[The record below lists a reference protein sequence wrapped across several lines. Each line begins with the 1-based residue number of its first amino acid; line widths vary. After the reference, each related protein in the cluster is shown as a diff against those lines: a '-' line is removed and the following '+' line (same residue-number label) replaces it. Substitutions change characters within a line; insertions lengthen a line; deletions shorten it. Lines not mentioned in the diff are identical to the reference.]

1 MALRQRIRQF
11 ICLISVLVFCF
22 AANRALALE
31 QLQNPDFTDGTTGW
45 STNTRINGYGG
56 LIAGIGALNST
67 ISVNS
72 SNITIVGDKNSN
84 TARAIDGLVY
94 QSFRTPANAINVKIS
109 WSNWSL
115 AIENSGNG
123 GSNISGTLAQIMYG
137 TSGNDAN
144 YTNGALLSNTG
155 GQTANTTVNM
165 AAGSRTLSLNTNTTY
180 YAKIYA
186 YASMQRKKYTMSVDK
201 LSVNF
206 SPANLSADATPI
218 TNVINDSRVLPT
230 TGVALTWT
238 ASTGNATLKQY
249 NIYRSTT
256 SGSGYT
262 LIGTTTSTS
271 YTDKPTTSGTFYY
284 VVTDVDTDDVESPYS
299 IEASA
304 YYLPP
309 ITNLTG
315 SLKTDNWTRVELTW
329 TLPSN
334 YTGSAKVY
342 RSTTQGGPY
351 TLSNWGAGTTANPFT
366 ENPGIA
372 EGQAIYYIVTYP
384 DYSINAHA
392 PISNELRLVYI
403 LPPNNFK
410 ASIGVNPANDSTD
423 GTLTWDMKNLA
434 GLSGYKI
441 YRSTT
446 ENGTYDLIATIP
458 AGITNYTDTGLTQG
472 TTYYYRLTCYTATGE
487 SGYTQIRAAKN
498 PINLSGQLVAGGVRL
513 QWTAPNPQNN
523 NHGGY
528 QVYYGTSK
536 TNLTKLVDWH
546 GETTYTHNITI
557 ADGDSYYY
565 VVKEM
570 GYDHESGYSNF
581 VKVGSIAPPTQLTA
595 GMAITLNWRA
605 STTPANKVAGY
616 NVYRS
621 EETGGP
627 YTSIASLGKV
637 TTYQD
642 TTAEVGKTYYYVV
655 TTRNTQ
661 GAESE
666 YSNEASFTI
675 PKPDAPTL
683 SGELTENGVEF
694 SWNTITYPYPAYFGS
709 YKVYRSTSPG
719 SGYTLIQTLADPTS
733 SYIDTTAL
741 TNSNYY
747 YVVTACNTLGHE
759 SDYSNEIEIKI
770 ETPPV
775 PTLSGVQSGPTVVL
789 TWPAVDYVPTY
800 FSGYKLYRSE
810 VSGSDYTL
818 IATLNS
824 STLTYTDSN
833 VETGHNY
840 YYVLTSNNT
849 FGAESAY
856 SNEVAIA
863 MTSGISLSVSFDS
876 SVSPELILTTSDVA
890 NIPVNWTITS
900 KLPELTIQSYK
911 VTIAKSDG
919 TEVKT
924 ETESNINALTHT
936 INNVLLRNNE
946 YYIAKVEVFYELYG
960 ENGSS
965 EFYSDN
971 MLHAITPATLNVR
984 DGWSGKD
991 ITYSYLDNRAE
1002 ANWDIPSD
1010 SSAVYYE
1017 IAVGT
1022 DPYSNNIF
1030 GWQNIGIVNRYAIT
1044 GIELASG
1051 TTYYTSVRGVSQ
1063 QKNIVVTGCSDGFTA
1078 RRSPVDTDTDAA
1090 QHFNNARVLE
1100 NLDTSGGRLTP
1111 TTLSN
1116 GGTGYWRYCKP
1127 VTITEPG
1134 VTDRVNAPCRIQFTA
1149 TGCNNVR
1156 EYRVTDDQG
1165 RECPRYNISNTA
1177 NSPNIVFLVNM
1188 KKGETK
1194 TYYVYWGNTAATE
1207 PAYGFVNYTNNNSM
1221 NGWTQFYTRKDM
1233 PAGLDE
1239 ETRNGNTLIQRNED
1253 NDDAVAGY
1261 NLGNHLTKFKFFGT
1275 DRRTTWYVCTN
1286 GWLGLTNIT
1295 NWMYNATNRFDEFV
1309 GNAAGSDYNAYR
1321 RANITR
1327 YNIGANISPLWCDLQ
1342 VGAQWNQT
1350 GVFRDNLTNPKRI
1363 AFTWITYRWSVPDD
1377 AYKFQAVLYET
1388 GDIAIRYNLLNPRA
1402 LVAGGNYDVAI
1413 NTAQNTAGIS
1423 NGANNNSGTRASNTN
1438 VYYLYHTPLSIGIN
1452 QSPTAFYQC
1461 RDAFEDTTTY
1471 GTTTNNGEVAHFES
1485 MVFDTRM
1492 SSPKWDRMEYDVTVS
1507 GNCRINISYRT
1518 GNTPLPE
1525 MGGWTAWTGAKDVT
1539 TSGNTAITTT
1549 GRYIQYKAVF
1559 TRTGNNGNMT
1569 LDEVRFIHGGISIET
1584 VDAKKDGETITE
1596 VSQGERDIPV
1606 TVTVKNQYTQPVR
1619 LTTADITFT
1628 LGGHTAVMTSALPT
1642 TIDIAPNDIATLT
1655 FNVSIADDAPTGECT
1670 LDAVATATYNALTFS
1685 DDGAQYPLTWLV
1697 KSKSVL
1703 RIDKVYSSKTE
1714 VTKGQSGL
1722 PLNVYISNTGEA
1734 DCILDFVYPTWKVG
1748 MYTFT
1753 YVGPATGTTIIP
1765 GNGSIIAT
1773 FSVSISARSESG
1785 SDTIGATASAT
1796 NLLSGELIEITSAD
1810 VPHIWMVQNPANL
1823 ILTEVIASSTVYRG
1837 QKNNA
1842 VILRAQ
1848 NQGEAEMI
1856 WYADESEILFS
1867 PHIGSYENIRKESA
1881 EDNINL
1887 VGNEMADTTYMVDIR
1902 ADTATGTDNI
1912 DGNIYGI
1919 ELNTMNESEYTDGAL
1934 VPGQWTIYAEKVNTY
1949 KDANHTIESNSY
1961 NKPDGTD
1968 KAVVYCMAENLSYTE
1983 EYRFHWYDP
1992 DGVEFIVTDP
2002 RSADLDNALYYE
2014 YVIDSSSKSG
2024 VYTITVTNPLNTV
2037 VCCQNTFEIVAPA
2050 SMIASFTIP
2059 TTVTVGQNFVA
2070 SFTYIN
2076 NGGAIIESATLE
2088 PAVRTS
2094 GTGRANIIPAADGT
2108 EFTPKYCD
2116 VEGYGQATATYN
2128 FTAAS
2133 AGTFQLTNTA
2143 TGFDANSGKTLT
2155 VANVSSNICN
2165 IQNPPDITLTLNNLP
2180 STKVFLNQKNLI
2192 ITATIRNNGQ
2202 ATAII
2207 ETASLTSSIGIYD
2220 QELTSHTLPFE
2231 LSANET
2237 QTLTFNIG
2245 VSPTSASGLDRLKIE
2260 SIWHDKNWPE
2270 SGQINS
2276 QSNTQQWTIESVGI
2290 ILSNDDNFDTTQSDF
2305 SRGQVV
2311 NVRAYGLE
2319 PNTQYYRVR
2328 FYNTKIAQ
2336 QANVPTGYITA
2347 NQGCSGLLAAD
2358 GNGYVLHQYTL
2369 PADARIG
2376 DWSVTIES
2384 CGTSATT
2391 EATTRGPMLGLQYFR
2406 VLNAPT
2412 LRATLTIDDSEEI
2425 FVGNI
2430 FKVTM
2435 SVTNPTANS
2444 ADVRDIFPYNLIQS
2458 GTAGSA
2464 VMVTGPEPATLTV
2477 RAGETKNFEYTF
2489 RAMTDTGDTD
2499 NANNRFKLTTATYAA
2514 EGINSNAW
2522 TAVYAPVVVSNGLI
2536 IYSEEI
2542 DVTPNPVDFG
2552 HTVSYDD
2559 YGHLIC
2565 GESFEEATFTVLKV
2579 GNYPA
2584 KNIRLNSADF
2594 NGPTIDGIMARIS
2607 KAYFSIHPE
2616 VVPVL
2621 NNDTTIPATLRVPY
2635 NQPPGQ
2641 YDTTMFVYS
2650 DSNNN
2655 GVFDTGEITAKFK
2668 SRVYIDQCWLLKGT
2682 EEEIQM
2688 GEWPKGDKGVVTDD
2702 FAMTFFN
2709 AGNQPLSNVKI
2720 LPTPEVRRIS
2730 PTSGATNLRFTV
2742 SETKIGPMAIGEYH
2756 TVQINAD
2763 TTTEN
2768 ITGVYIATYTIWDD
2782 MDDDGEID
2790 MKPAGYVIDSQDKI
2804 IEFESDTVETIQMI
2818 IIIGDINFTITPT
2831 AIHAYNVENS
2841 YTAVTGSYPDFENLT
2856 ITNIG
2861 ELALTRLNLQAGDGS
2876 ENAILSEDGEHTIP
2890 PNSVIITPGT
2900 LVKNLEVGESD
2911 VFSISAYIPVNT
2923 FAATYTSEL
2932 YIYSDDNS
2940 NGIMDEREFRQKVD
2954 FKISVKPTKKI
2965 QVSQKTVT
2973 LGGVNAGGT
2982 KIQTFSCRNIGN
2994 IKLENLYIRF
3004 QNLVHQTD
3012 NTKLIESGYLSMYP
3026 KDEKW
3031 FASGEPGEFFY
3042 PDILLEI
3049 PESAVDGV
3057 YITSMDCEI
3066 FEDENKNGVRDEG
3079 EVYDTFK
3086 IQIEI
3091 GDLLIDVLQE
3101 EAKTQGESG
3110 TKSDAIAFDVKNI
3123 GSLDVVNIVA
3133 STTTLVSTSGNPD
3146 IPSSSSVFTPVSIST
3161 LVGGQ
3166 IKQLN
3171 WAVNIPSGQEA
3182 GTYTCTITVW
3192 GDGDRNGKYDEGEAI
3207 DTLEGTLVVKETIR
3221 IDVTADTL
3229 EIGETLSNL
3238 SSVSGPI
3245 EIKNTGN
3252 VAISATTGTVKT
3264 MQQNLVGG
3272 SGIIEAEKITAQLQ
3286 SNSIDLNG
3294 SILATYTVA
3303 MGTEIIPSGTYSGKQ
3318 KVYVDINNN
3327 DMWDE
3332 DEPYDEFTL
3341 KVTVGERIL
3350 VLNPN
3355 PLDFGHVAVGD
3366 LKDATVKALNEG
3378 TANIKRLIARCE
3390 KKCDCGC
3397 SDTTLSLTSPINSVT
3412 LKAGDPAPKDF
3423 NFSLSVGNTTVGQH
3437 TEIWRFIDDDNENG
3451 RWDEAN
3457 NEYSVQYTI
3466 TYYIDPLIFLEI
3478 TPSVASI
3485 TMLQGEIATM
3495 SFLVTNKG
3503 NVDVDLQNCKWNF
3516 PSVLTDVSN
3525 MNELPGSVFD
3535 YKATPINTL
3544 AKGESATYEFTIKI
3558 PENQVPG
3565 TFGPAAQILEYNPPA
3580 GSDYSQTSFI
3590 TPITITVNKSKKDT
3604 IVPSSTV
3611 HQVIDPAV
3619 FQQNATDTTY
3629 FLSAWVSPGYA
3640 TGNECWANLS
3650 VVRYDESG
3658 EPIAATTVR
3667 LNNQSIVTDN
3677 LTSDT
3682 TWRLFDDEHSSVGP
3696 VDSLLTYSY
3705 DNNGNAFG
3713 ITGDSVLASNDN
3725 ALTEDQKSLRFYRLY
3740 LAFKVPSELG
3750 SDTLRIL
3757 LTQSTNPSNT
3767 ASTTVYFDGIKL
3779 EKAIFPGQ
3787 DRPTTYHQGTTLIS
3801 PSQQLDI
3808 TGKQRYYEW

>member
-56 LIAGIGALNST
+56 VFGIGALNST

-94 QSFRTPANAINVKIS
+94 QSFKTPVNAVNVKIS
-109 WSNWSL
+109 WGNWSL
-115 AIENSGNG
+115 VIANSGNG

-137 TSGNDAN
+137 TSENDAN

-206 SPANLSADATPI
+206 SPANLRADATPI
-218 TNVINDSRVLPT
+218 TNVITDSRVLPT
-230 TGVALTWT
+230 TGVALTWA

-299 IEASA
+299 KEASA

-309 ITNLTG
+309 VTNLTG
-315 SLKTDNWTRVELTW
+315 SVLTDGWIRVSLTW
-329 TLPSN
+329 TQPSN

-342 RSTTQGGPY
+342 RSETQGGPY
-351 TLSNWGAGTTANPFT
+351 TFMGWGAGTAANPYT
-366 ENPGIA
+366 EQGLT
-372 EGQAIYYIVTYP
+372 EGRAYYYIVTYP
-384 DYSINAHA
+384 DYTINAHA
-392 PISNELRLVYI
+392 PISNELKLVYL
-403 LPPNNFK
+403 LPPTNFK
-410 ASIGVNPANDSTD
+410 AGIGVNPTNDSTEA
-423 GTLTWDMKNLA
+423 TLSWDRKNLA
-434 GLSGYKI
+434 GLQGYKI

-446 ENGTYDLIATIP
+446 ENGTYSLVATIP
-458 AGITNYTDTGLTQG
+458 NGTTSYTDQNLTAG

-528 QVYYGTSK
+528 KVYYGTSK
-536 TNLTKLVDWH
+536 TDLTQLVDWH

-581 VKVGSIAPPTQLTA
+581 IKVGSISPPTSLTA

-621 EETGGP
+621 ETAGGP
-627 YTSIASLGKV
+627 YTSVATLGKV
-637 TTYQD
+637 ITYQD
-642 TTAEVGKTYYYVV
+642 TTAEADKTYYYVV
-655 TTRNTQ
+655 TTRNTA

-666 YSNEASFTI
+666 YSNEASFMV
-675 PKPDAPTL
+675 PKPDAPVL
-683 SGELTENGVEF
+683 SGELTVNGVEL

-709 YKVYRSTSPG
+709 YKVYRSNSPD
-719 SGYTLIQTLADPTS
+719 SGYTLIQTVTSPTNT
-733 SYIDTTAL
+733 YIDTTRL
-741 TNSNYY
+741 ENRSYY
-747 YVVTACNTLGHE
+747 YVVTACNTIGHE
-759 SDYSNEIEIKI
+759 SDYSNKIEINVSDLPI
-770 ETPPV
+770 
-775 PTLSGVQSGPTVVL
+775 PTLSGIQNGSSVVL
-789 TWPAVDYVPTY
+789 TWPAVEYAATY

-810 VSGSDYTL
+810 VSGSSYTQ
-818 IATLNS
+818 IATLDA
-824 STLTYTDSN
+824 STLTYTDN
-833 VETGHNY
+833 DVEVDHTY
-840 YYVLTSNNT
+840 YYVLTTNNT
-849 FGAESAY
+849 FGEESGH
-856 SNEVAIA
+856 SNEVPIT
-863 MTSGISLSVSFDS
+863 MTSCISLSVSLDS
-876 SVSPELILTTSDVA
+876 SVSPELILTSSDVA

-900 KLPELTIQSYK
+900 KLPELTILSYK

-1022 DPYSNNIF
+1022 DPYSNNVF

-1309 GNAAGSDYNAYR
+1309 GNAAGSDYNTYR

-1492 SSPKWDRMEYDVTVS
+1492 SFPKWDRMEYDVTVS
-1507 GNCRINISYRT
+1507 GNCSINISYRT

-1525 MGGWTAWTGAKDVT
+1525 LGGWTAWTGAKNVT

-1628 LGGHTAVMTSALPT
+1628 LGGHTAVTTSALPT

-1670 LDAVATATYNALTFS
+1670 LDAVATATYNVLNFS
-1685 DDGAQYPLTWLV
+1685 DDGAQYPLTWTV
-1697 KSKSVL
+1697 KSKSAL
-1703 RIDKVYSSKTE
+1703 RIDKVYSPKTE

-1722 PLNVYISNTGEA
+1722 PLTVYISNTGEA
-1734 DCILDFVYPTWKVG
+1734 DCILEYIYPTWKVG
-1748 MYTFT
+1748 IYTFT

-1765 GNGSIIAT
+1765 GNGSIVAT
-1773 FSVSISARSESG
+1773 FSVAISARSESG

-1796 NLLSGELIEITSAD
+1796 NKLSGELIEITTTD

-1848 NQGEAEMI
+1848 NQGEAEMT
-1856 WYADESEILFS
+1856 WYTALSEILFY
-1867 PHIGSYENIRKESA
+1867 PHIGSYENIRKESEA
-1881 EDNINL
+1881 DEINL
-1887 VGNEMADTTYMVDIR
+1887 VGNEMADTTFMVDIR

-1919 ELNTMNESEYTDGAL
+1919 ELNTMNEEEYTDGAL

-1949 KDANHTIESNSY
+1949 KDANHVNESNSY
-1961 NKPDGTD
+1961 NKPEGTN

-2014 YVIDSSSKSG
+2014 YEIDSSSKSG
-2024 VYTITVTNPLNTV
+2024 IYTITVTNPLNTV
-2037 VCCQNTFEIVAPA
+2037 VCCQNTFEVVAPA
-2050 SMIASFTIP
+2050 SMVASFTLP
-2059 TTVTVGQNFVA
+2059 TTITVGQSFAA

-2076 NGGAIIESATLE
+2076 EGGAVIESATLDS
-2088 PAVRTS
+2088 PVTKS
-2094 GTGRANIIPAADGT
+2094 GTGGATLIPAADGT
-2108 EFTPKYCD
+2108 EFSPKYCN
-2116 VEGYGQATATYN
+2116 VNGYGQATATYN
-2128 FTAAS
+2128 YTAAS

-2143 TGFDANSGKTLT
+2143 TGYDANSGKNLT
-2155 VANVSSNICN
+2155 IANVSSNICT
-2165 IQNPPDITLTLNNLP
+2165 IQNPPDVTITLNALP
-2180 STKVFLNQKNLI
+2180 ATNVFLNQKNLI
-2192 ITATIRNNGQ
+2192 ITATIKNNGQ

-2207 ETASLTSSIGIYD
+2207 ETASITCLVGTYE

-2237 QTLTFNIG
+2237 QTLTFNVGIA
-2245 VSPTSASGLDRLKIE
+2245 PTSAAGLDTLKIE
-2260 SIWHDKNWPE
+2260 ALWHDKNWPE
-2270 SGQINS
+2270 YGQS
-2276 QSNTQQWTIESVGI
+2276 HSESNTRQWTINPIGI
-2290 ILSNDDNFDTTQSDF
+2290 ILSSDDNFNTTQSDF
-2305 SRGQVV
+2305 SRGQTV
-2311 NVRAYGLE
+2311 NVRAYGLD
-2319 PNTQYYRVR
+2319 PNTQYYRIR

-2336 QANVPTGYITA
+2336 QTTVPTGYINT
-2347 NQGCSGLLAAD
+2347 NQGCSGLLGAD
-2358 GNGYVLHQYTL
+2358 GNGYVFHQYTL
-2369 PADARIG
+2369 PANAQIG
-2376 DWSVTIES
+2376 DWSVTIET

-2391 EATTRGPMLGLQYFR
+2391 EATTRGTMLGLQYFR

-2412 LRATLTIDDSEEI
+2412 IRATLTIDDSEEI
-2425 FVGNI
+2425 FVGDT

-2435 SVTNPTANS
+2435 SVTNPTAQS
-2444 ADVRDIFPYNLIQS
+2444 ADVRDIFPYELIQS

-2464 VMVTGPEPATLTV
+2464 VLLTGPEPATFTV
-2477 RAGETKNFEYTF
+2477 RAGETKDFEYSF
-2489 RAMTDTGDTD
+2489 KAMSDTGDTA
-2499 NANNRFKLTTATYAA
+2499 NANNRFKLTTVTYAA

-2522 TAVYAPVVVSNGLI
+2522 TAIYAPAVVSNGLI

-2565 GESFEEATFTVLKV
+2565 GESFQESRFTVLKV

-2607 KAYFSIHPE
+2607 KAYFSINPE

-2621 NNDTTIPATLRVPY
+2621 NTDTTIPATLRVPY

-2650 DSNNN
+2650 DTNDN

-2668 SRVYIDQCWLLKGT
+2668 ARVYIDQCWLIKAT
-2682 EEEIQM
+2682 EEEINM
-2688 GEWPKGDKGVVTDD
+2688 GAWPKGDKGTKTDD

-2709 AGNQPLSNVKI
+2709 AGNQPLSHVRI
-2720 LPTPEVRRIS
+2720 LPNPEVKRIS
-2730 PTSGATNLRFTV
+2730 PTTGATNLTFTV
-2742 SETKIGPMAIGEYH
+2742 SETMIGPMEVGEYH
-2756 TVQINAD
+2756 TVQVHAD

-2768 ITGVYIATYTIWDD
+2768 ITGVYIATFTIWDD
-2782 MDDDGEID
+2782 MDQDGEID
-2790 MKPAGYVIDSQDKI
+2790 PKPAGYVIDSQDKI
-2804 IEFESDTVETIQMI
+2804 IEFESDTVETVQMI
-2818 IIIGDINFTITPT
+2818 ITIGDINFTLSPKSLL
-2831 AIHAYNVENS
+2831 AYDVPSS
-2841 YTAVTGSYPDFENLT
+2841 YTAISGSFAGFENLN
-2856 ITNIG
+2856 ITNNG
-2861 ELALTRLNLQAGDGS
+2861 ELSLTRLKLQLGDGG
-2876 ENAILSEDGEHTIP
+2876 ERAFVSEDGEHTVA
-2890 PNSVIITPGT
+2890 PNCVIITPDT
-2900 LVKNLEVGESD
+2900 LVKELKVGDSD
-2911 VFSISAYIPVNT
+2911 EFSISAYCPVNT
-2923 FAATYTSEL
+2923 YSATYTADL

-2940 NGIMDEREFRQKVD
+2940 NGVMDEKEFRQKVD
-2954 FKISVKPTKKI
+2954 FSLFARTTKKI

-2994 IKLENLYIRF
+2994 VVLENLYITF

-3042 PDILLEI
+3042 PDIMLDI
-3049 PESAVDGV
+3049 PDDVIDGV
-3057 YITSMDCEI
+3057 YITSTDCVI
-3066 FEDENKNGVRDEG
+3066 FEDENKNGVRDPD

-3091 GDLLIDVLQE
+3091 GDLLIDVLQDE
-3101 EAKTQGESG
+3101 IETKGESG
-3110 TKSDAIAFDVKNI
+3110 TKSEAVAMDVKNI
-3123 GSLDVVNIVA
+3123 CSLDVINIVA
-3133 STTTLVSTSGNPD
+3133 SCTTLVSTDGKPD
-3146 IPSSSSVFTPVSIST
+3146 IPSSCVVFTPISISS
-3161 LVGGQ
+3161 LVAGQ
-3166 IKQLN
+3166 TKQMN
-3171 WAVNIPSGQEA
+3171 WAVNIPAGQEA
-3182 GTYTCTITVW
+3182 GTYTCSITVW
-3192 GDGDRNGKYDEGEAI
+3192 GDGDRNGQYDDGEAI
-3207 DTLEGTLVVKETIR
+3207 DTLEATLIVEETIK

-3229 EIGETLSNL
+3229 EIGETLSNM
-3238 SSVSGPI
+3238 SSVSGAI

-3252 VAISATTGTVKT
+3252 VAITSTTGSVRTEQYELT
-3264 MQQNLVGG
+3264 GG
-3272 SGIIEAEKITAQLQ
+3272 SGVIAANNITSELQ
-3286 SNSIDLNG
+3286 STYIDLNG
-3294 SILATYTVA
+3294 SILATYTVTL
-3303 MGTEIIPSGTYSGKQ
+3303 GSEIVPSGTYSGKQ
-3318 KVYVDINNN
+3318 KVYVDTNNN
-3327 DMWDE
+3327 NQWDE

-3341 KVTVGERIL
+3341 KVTVGEKKLI
-3350 VLNPN
+3350 LNPN
-3355 PLDFGHVAVGD
+3355 PLDFGHVSVNTLYD
-3366 LKDATVKALNEG
+3366 KTVKGLNEG
-3378 TANIKRLIARCE
+3378 TANIRRLLAKCE
-3390 KKCDCGC
+3390 SKCDCGC
-3397 SDTTLSLTSPINSVT
+3397 SDTILTLASPINAVA
-3412 LKAGDPAPKDF
+3412 LKAGDPAPRDF
-3423 NFSLSVGNTTVGQH
+3423 VFNLSVGNTTPGQH
-3437 TEIWRFIDDDNENG
+3437 TETWRFFDDDNGNG
-3451 RWDEAN
+3451 QWDESS
-3457 NEYSVQYTI
+3457 NEYSVLYTI
-3466 TYYIDPLIFLEI
+3466 TYYVDPLILLEI

-3535 YKATPINTL
+3535 YKTTPINTL

-3590 TPITITVNKSKKDT
+3590 VPTTIIVNKSKKDI

-3611 HQVIDPAV
+3611 HQPIDPSV
-3619 FQQNATDTTY
+3619 FTQNATDTTY

-3650 VVRYDESG
+3650 IVRYDEAG
-3658 EPIAATTVR
+3658 TPIAATTVR
-3667 LNNQSIVTDN
+3667 LNNQTLNTDN
-3677 LTSDT
+3677 LTVDT
-3682 TWRLFDDEHSSVGP
+3682 TWRLFDDENSGIGP
-3696 VDSLLTYSY
+3696 VANLLDYSY
-3705 DNNGNAFG
+3705 DKNGNACG
-3713 ITGDSVLASNDN
+3713 ITGNPVLARDEN
-3725 ALTEDQKSLRFYRLY
+3725 ATDESKKYLRFYRLY

-3750 SDTLRIL
+3750 SDTIRIL
-3757 LTQSTNPSNT
+3757 LSQSTAPDNT

-3779 EKAIFPGQ
+3779 EKAILPGQ

>member
-22 AANRALALE
+22 AANSTFALE
-31 QLQNPDFTDGTTGW
+31 QLQNPDFTNGTTGW

-56 LIAGIGALNST
+56 VIGIGALNST
-67 ISVNS
+67 ISANNS
-72 SNITIVGDKNSN
+72 NVTIVGDKNSN

-94 QSFRTPANAINVKIS
+94 QSFRTPANAVNVKFS
-109 WSNWSL
+109 WGNWSL
-115 AIENSGNG
+115 AIVNSGNG
-123 GSNISGTLAQIMYG
+123 NSTISGTLAQIMYG

-155 GQTANTTVNM
+155 GQTANTTVNTT
-165 AAGSRTLSLNTNTTY
+165 AGSRTLRLNTNTTY

-206 SPANLSADATPI
+206 SPSNLRAEVNTIA
-218 TNVINDSRVLPT
+218 NVINDSRVMPA
-230 TGVALTWT
+230 TGVTLSWA

-262 LIGTTTSTS
+262 LVGTTTGTT
-271 YTDKPTTSGTFYY
+271 YNDIPTVGGNLYY
-284 VVTDVDTDDVESPYS
+284 VVTDVDTDNVESPYS

-309 ITNLTG
+309 VTNLTG
-315 SLKTDNWTRVELTW
+315 SVLTDGWVRVSLTW
-329 TLPSN
+329 TQPSN

-342 RSTTQGGPY
+342 RSETQGGPY
-351 TLSNWGAGTTANPFT
+351 TFMNWGGGTAANPYT
-366 ENPGIA
+366 EQGLT
-372 EGQAIYYIVTYP
+372 EGRAYYYIVTYP
-384 DYSINAHA
+384 DYTINAHA
-392 PISNELRLVYI
+392 PISNELKLVYI
-403 LPPNNFK
+403 LPPTNFK
-410 ASIGVNPANDSTD
+410 AGIGVNPTNDSTEA
-423 GTLTWDMKNLA
+423 TLSWDRKNLA
-434 GLSGYKI
+434 GLQGYKI

-446 ENGTYDLIATIP
+446 ENGTYSLVATIP
-458 AGITNYTDTGLTQG
+458 NGTTSYTDPNLTAG
-472 TTYYYRLTCYTATGE
+472 TTYYYRLTCYTAAGE

-498 PINLSGQLVAGGVRL
+498 PINLSGQLVGGGVRL

-528 QVYYGTSK
+528 QVFYGTSK

-595 GMAITLNWRA
+595 EMAITLNWRA
-605 STTPANKVAGY
+605 STTNQAKVAGY

-621 EETGGP
+621 ETAGGP
-627 YTSIASLGKV
+627 YTSVATLGKV
-637 TTYQD
+637 TTYND
-642 TTAEVGKTYYYVV
+642 TTAQCDITYYYVV
-655 TTRNTQ
+655 TTRNAQ

-666 YSNEASFTI
+666 YSNEVTFKI

-683 SGELTENGVEF
+683 AGELTENGVEL
-694 SWNTITYPYPAYFGS
+694 SWNNITYAYPAYFGS
-709 YKVYRSTSPG
+709 YKVYRSTSPD
-719 SGYTLIQTLADPTS
+719 SGYTLIQTLTSPTN
-733 SYIDTTAL
+733 SYIDTTSL
-741 TNSNYY
+741 TNSSYY
-747 YVVTACNTLGHE
+747 YVVTACSTLGHE
-759 SDYSNEIEIKI
+759 SDYSNKVEIKVP
-770 ETPPV
+770 TLPT
-775 PTLSGVQSGPTVVL
+775 PTLSGVQDGTEVLL
-789 TWPAVDYVPTY
+789 TWPAVDYVSTY

-810 VSGSDYTL
+810 VSSSDYTL

-824 STLTYTDSN
+824 STLSYSDAD
-833 VETGHNY
+833 VETDHTY
-840 YYVLTSNNT
+840 YYVLTCTNT
-849 FGAESAY
+849 LGSESPY
-856 SNEVAIA
+856 SNEVSIS
-863 MTSGISLSVSFDS
+863 MTSGITLSVSLDS
-876 SVSPELILTTSDVA
+876 SVSPELVLTTSDIA

-900 KLPELTIQSYK
+900 KLPDLTITSYN

-919 TEVKT
+919 TDVKT
-924 ETESNINALTHT
+924 DTETNTSALTHT
-936 INNVLLRNNE
+936 VNNVLLRNNE
-946 YYIAKVEVFYELYG
+946 YYIAKVEVFYNYKG
-960 ENGSS
+960 ENLSS
-965 EFYSDN
+965 VFYSDN
-971 MLHAITPATLNVR
+971 MLHAITPATLNIR

-1022 DPYSNNIF
+1022 DPYSNNVF
-1030 GWQNIGIVNRYAIT
+1030 GWQNIGIVDRYAVT
-1044 GIELASG
+1044 GLELASG
-1051 TTYYTSVRGVSQ
+1051 TKYYTSIRGVSQ

-1100 NLDTSGGRLTP
+1100 NLDTAGGCLTP
-1111 TTLSN
+1111 TKLSN

-1134 VTDRVNAPCRIQFTA
+1134 VTDRVNAPCRIQFAA

-1207 PAYGFVNYTNNNSM
+1207 PNYGFVDYTNKNSS
-1221 NGWTQFYTRKDM
+1221 NAWTQFYTRKDM

-1239 ETRNGNTLIQRNED
+1239 ESRNANTLIQRNEN
-1253 NDDAVAGY
+1253 NDDAVATY
-1261 NLGNHLTKFKFFGT
+1261 NLRNHLTKFKFFGT
-1275 DRRTTWYVCTN
+1275 DRNANWYICTN
-1286 GWLGLTNIT
+1286 GWLGVTNIT
-1295 NWMYNATNRFDEFV
+1295 NWQYNATNRFDEFV
-1309 GNAAGSDYNAYR
+1309 GNANGRDYNDYR
-1321 RANITR
+1321 RENITR
-1327 YNIGANISPLWCDLQ
+1327 YNIGANIAPLWCDLQ
-1342 VGAQWNQT
+1342 VGEKWNQT

-1402 LVAGGNYDVAI
+1402 LVAGGAYDVAI
-1413 NTAQNTAGIS
+1413 NTTQNTAGIS
-1423 NGANNNSGTRASNTN
+1423 NGANNTSGTTAGRNN
-1438 VYYLYHTPLSIGIN
+1438 IYYLYHTPLSIGIN

-1471 GTTTNNGEVAHFES
+1471 GTTTNTGEVAHFES

-1525 MGGWTAWTGAKDVT
+1525 MGGWTNWTGAKDVT

-1584 VDAKKDGETITE
+1584 VDAKRDGETITE
-1596 VSQGERDIPV
+1596 VSQGEKDIPV
-1606 TVTVKNQYTQPVR
+1606 TVTIKNLYAQPVR
-1619 LTTADITFT
+1619 LTTANMTFT
-1628 LGGHTAVMTSALPT
+1628 LGGHTAVMTSTLPA
-1642 TIDIAPNDIATLT
+1642 TIGIAPNDIATLT

-1685 DDGAQYPLTWLV
+1685 DDGAQYPHIWTV
-1697 KSKSVL
+1697 KSKATL
-1703 RIDKVYSSKTE
+1703 KIDKVFSTKTE

-1722 PLNVYISNTGEA
+1722 PLSVYISNTGEA
-1734 DCILDFVYPTWKVG
+1734 DCILEYVYPNWQVG
-1748 MYTFT
+1748 IYTLT
-1753 YVGPATGTTIIP
+1753 YIGPATGTTVIP
-1765 GNGSIIAT
+1765 GKGSIVAT

-1796 NLLSGELIEITSAD
+1796 NILSGELVEITSTEI
-1810 VPHIWMVQNPANL
+1810 PHIWIIQNPASL
-1823 ILTEVIASSTVYRG
+1823 VLTEVIASSTVYRG

-1856 WYADESEILFS
+1856 WYANESEILFS
-1867 PHIGSYENIRKESA
+1867 PHIGSYENIRKDSG
-1881 EDNINL
+1881 EDYINL
-1887 VGNEMADTTYMVDIR
+1887 VSNEMADTTYMVDIK

-1919 ELNTMNESEYTDGAL
+1919 EINTLNEEEYTDGAL

-1949 KDANHTIESNSY
+1949 KDANHTNETNSY
-1961 NKPDGTD
+1961 NKPEGSN
-1968 KAVVYCMAENLSYTE
+1968 KVIIYCMAENLSYTE

-1992 DGVEFIVTDP
+1992 DGVEFIETEP
-2002 RSADLDNALYYE
+2002 RSTDMGNALYYE
-2014 YVIDSSSKSG
+2014 YEIDSSSKSG

-2050 SMIASFTIP
+2050 SMVASFTLP
-2059 TTVTVGQNFVA
+2059 TSVTVGQNFTA

-2076 NGGAIIESATLE
+2076 EGGAVIESATLGV
-2088 PAVRTS
+2088 PVTTS
-2094 GTGRANIIPAADGT
+2094 GTGRATLIPAADGT
-2108 EFTPKYCD
+2108 EFSPKYSD
-2116 VEGYGQATATYN
+2116 VTGYGQATATYN

-2133 AGTFQLTNTA
+2133 AGTFQLSNTA

-2155 VANVSSNICN
+2155 VTNVNSNICN
-2165 IQNPPDITLTLNNLP
+2165 IQTPPNITITLNALP
-2180 STKVFLNQKNLI
+2180 TANVFLNQKNLI
-2192 ITATIRNNGQ
+2192 ITATIRNSGQ

-2207 ETASLTSSIGIYD
+2207 ETASLTSLIGTYN
-2220 QELTSHTLPFE
+2220 QELTSQTLPFE
-2231 LSANET
+2231 LAANET
-2237 QTLTFNIG
+2237 KTLTFNIE
-2245 VSPTSASGLDRLKIE
+2245 VDSNSATGLDTLKIE
-2260 SIWHDKNWPE
+2260 SVWHDKNWPE
-2270 SGQINS
+2270 SGQTKS
-2276 QSNTQQWTIESVGI
+2276 ESNTRQWTINSVGI
-2290 ILSNDDNFDTTQSDF
+2290 TLSSDDNFDTIQSDF
-2305 SRGQVV
+2305 SRGQTV
-2311 NVRAYGLE
+2311 NVKAYGLT
-2319 PNTQYYRVR
+2319 PNTQYYRIR
-2328 FYNTKIAQ
+2328 FYNTKINQ
-2336 QANVPTGYITA
+2336 QANVPTGYIA
-2347 NQGCSGLLAAD
+2347 DNQGCSGLLAAD
-2358 GNGYVLHQYTL
+2358 ANGYVFHQYTL
-2369 PADARIG
+2369 PANAKIG

-2391 EATTRGPMLGLQYFR
+2391 EATTRGAMLGLQYFR
-2406 VLNAPT
+2406 VLNAPS

-2425 FVGNI
+2425 FVGDT

-2435 SVTNPTANS
+2435 SVTNPTADS

-2464 VMVTGPEPATLTV
+2464 VLITGPEPATFTV

-2489 RAMTDTGDTD
+2489 KAITDTGNTA

-2559 YGHLIC
+2559 YGHMVC
-2565 GESFEEATFTVLKV
+2565 GESFVKSDFTVLKI

-2594 NGPTIDGIMARIS
+2594 NGPTVDGIMARIS
-2607 KAYFSIHPE
+2607 KVYFSINPE

-2621 NNDTTIPATLRVPY
+2621 NTDTLIPATLQIPY
-2635 NQPPGQ
+2635 NQAPGE
-2641 YDTTMFVYS
+2641 YNTNMFVYS
-2650 DSNNN
+2650 DANDNK
-2655 GVFDTGEITAKFK
+2655 VFDTGEITANFK
-2668 SRVYIDQCWLLKGT
+2668 ARVSVDKCWLIKAT
-2682 EEEIQM
+2682 EEEINM
-2688 GEWPKGDKGVVTDD
+2688 GAWPKGDKGTITDD
-2702 FAMTFFN
+2702 FAVTFFN
-2709 AGNQPLSNVKI
+2709 AGNQPLSQVKI
-2720 LPTPEVRRIS
+2720 LQNPEVIRIS
-2730 PTSGATNLRFTV
+2730 PSSGTSELSFTV
-2742 SETKIGPMAIGEYH
+2742 SETTIGPMAVGEYH
-2756 TVQINAD
+2756 TVQIHAD

-2768 ITGVYIATYTIWDD
+2768 VSGVYVVSFAIWDD
-2782 MDDDGEID
+2782 INNNGFINP
-2790 MKPAGYVIDSQDKI
+2790 KPEGYVVDSPEKVV
-2804 IEFESDTVETIQMI
+2804 EFESDTVQIIRMI
-2818 IIIGDINFTITPT
+2818 ITIGDIGFTLSPS
-2831 AIHAYNVENS
+2831 AIHAYNVPS
-2841 YTAVTGSYPDFENLT
+2841 SSTAVSGTFPGFENLT
-2856 ITNIG
+2856 ITNNG
-2861 ELALTRLNLQAGDGS
+2861 ELSLTRLKLQLGDGS
-2876 ENAILSEDGEHTIP
+2876 SGAFLSEDGEHSIP
-2890 PNSVIITPGT
+2890 PDSVIITPNT
-2900 LVKNLEVGESD
+2900 LKEEINIGESD
-2911 VFSISAYIPVNT
+2911 VFSISAYSPANT
-2923 FAATYTSEL
+2923 YSATYTADL
-2932 YIYSDDNS
+2932 FIYSDDN
-2940 NGIMDEREFRQKVD
+2940 NDGIMNDREFRQKVD
-2954 FKISVKPTKKI
+2954 FSLYTSITKKI

-2973 LGGVNAGGT
+2973 LGGINAGGT
-2982 KIQTFSCRNIGN
+2982 KIQTFSCRNTGN
-2994 IKLENLYIRF
+2994 VKLENLYIRF

-3012 NTKLIESGYLSMYP
+3012 NTHVIESGYLSMYP

-3042 PDILLEI
+3042 PDIMLDI

-3091 GDLLIDVLQE
+3091 GDLLIDVLQDE
-3101 EAKTQGESG
+3101 VKTQGESG
-3110 TKSDAIAFDVKNI
+3110 TKSDAVAFDVKNI
-3123 GSLDVVNIVA
+3123 GSLDVVNVVA

-3171 WAVNIPSGQEA
+3171 WAVNVPSGQEA

-3207 DTLEGTLVVKETIR
+3207 DTLEGTLVVEETIR

-3238 SSVSGPI
+3238 SSVSGSI

-3264 MQQNLVGG
+3264 VQQNLVGG

-3286 SNSIDLNG
+3286 SSSIDLNG
-3294 SILATYTVA
+3294 SILATYTVS

-3327 DMWDE
+3327 NQWDE

-3355 PLDFGHVAVGD
+3355 PLDFGHVSVGE
-3366 LKDATVKALNEG
+3366 LKDATVKAINEG
-3378 TANIKRLIARCE
+3378 TANIKRLIAKCE

-3397 SDTTLSLTSPINSVT
+3397 SDTTITLTSPINSVT
-3412 LKAGDPAPKDF
+3412 LKAGDPTPRDF

-3485 TMLQGEIATM
+3485 TMLQGEVATM
-3495 SFLVTNKG
+3495 AFIVTNKG

-3516 PSVLTDVSN
+3516 PSVLTDVTS
-3525 MNELPGSVFD
+3525 MNELSGSVFD
-3535 YKATPINTL
+3535 YVTTPINVL
-3544 AKGESATYEFTIKI
+3544 AKGESATYEISITI
-3558 PENQVPG
+3558 PENQTPG
-3565 TFGPAAQILEYNPPA
+3565 TFGPGAQILEYNPPA
-3580 GSDYSQTSFI
+3580 GSDYKAASFI
-3590 TPITITVNKSKKDT
+3590 VPTTIVVNKSKKDI

-3611 HQVIDPAV
+3611 HQPIDPSV
-3619 FQQNATDTTY
+3619 FTQNATDTTY
-3629 FLSAWVSPGYA
+3629 FLSAWVSPGYD
-3640 TGNECWANLS
+3640 TNNPCSANLS
-3650 VVRYDESG
+3650 VVRYNAEG
-3658 EPIAATTVR
+3658 IPIAAATVM
-3667 LNNQSIVTDN
+3667 LDNQSRNPTILKSTDN
-3677 LTSDT
+3677 SIFGKDYPDAIPNSKLDYV
-3682 TWRLFDDEHSSVGP
+3682 SVGNP
-3696 VDSLLTYSY
+3696 CGII
-3705 DNNGNAFG
+3705 GNP
-3713 ITGDSVLASNDN
+3713 VLARDESAIDESKRY
-3725 ALTEDQKSLRFYRLY
+3725 LKFYRLY

-3750 SDTLRIL
+3750 SDTIRIL
-3757 LTQSTNPSNT
+3757 LSQSTDPTYDYT

-3779 EKAIFPGQ
+3779 EKAVLPNQ

-3801 PSQQLDI
+3801 PSQQIDI
-3808 TGKQRYYEW
+3808 SGKHRYYEW